1 MALACG
7 DGTVDDG
14 DGEQEGT
21 DMRASE
27 LKTRT
32 RTFAVMIM
40 QLTEELP
47 KKPGASVVAR
57 PLLRAG
63 TAIGA
68 MLRSACSSRNRW
80 DFSSRLRG
88 VEEATEETLYWLQI
102 TQEAKLLPAPRI
114 DPVIAE
120 CRELQRIFRKS
131 RRIADQRVREKE
143 NSPDWDPGAS
153 PEQGG
158 PNDDIP
164 F

>member
-1 MALACG
+1 
-7 DGTVDDG
+7 
-14 DGEQEGT
+14 
-21 DMRASE
+21 MRASE

-32 RTFAVMIM
+32 RTFAVTIIK
-40 QLTEELP
+40 LTDELP
-47 KKPGASVVAR
+47 KKPGANVVAK
-57 PLLRAG
+57 PMLRAG
-63 TAIGA
+63 TMIGA
-68 MLRSACSSRNRW
+68 VLRSACSSRNRW

-88 VEEATEETLYWLQI
+88 VEEATEETLYWLQV
-102 TQEAKLLPAPRI
+102 TQEGTLLPAQRI

-120 CRELQRIFRKS
+120 CKDLLRIFRKS

-158 PNDDIP
+158 PGDDIP